1 VRRDHNIL
9 ILAEKHYYRVGYN
22 GFFGHNMLWVSPPNN
37 SWVEVIEMGVLEFLL
52 IWAAVIFVAASWV
65 YAYTVPHI
73 PQSIEKVLGLVW
85 ISSLL
90 LLAAV
95 STVIALAHI

>member
-1 VRRDHNIL
+1 
-9 ILAEKHYYRVGYN
+9 
-22 GFFGHNMLWVSPPNN
+22 
-37 SWVEVIEMGVLEFLL
+37 VEVIEMGVLEFLL
-52 IWAAVIFVAASWV
+52 IWAAITFAVSAWV

-73 PQSIEKVLGLVW
+73 PQSVEKVLGLVW
-85 ISSLL
+85 VSSLL